1 MTTKLLHTARN
12 RPAVSLD
19 HLAFRRDGKT
29 YIQCH
34 ETGELFVADPLA
46 VNDIDVAA
54 EQSGLIELLPA
65 VRSSR
70 RAAALVHGSN
80 NTEILRH
87 LEVMHR
93 DFERGVMRSEYR
105 GAQRNQSFDPVLRQ
119 TLQLRAR
126 MRDFPE
132 TLLTGLWIRLRRSMK
147 EECADSRFEQRIDG
161 RVIVARR
168 AIAMAPI
175 QQRRRSAV

>member
-1 MTTKLLHTARN
+1 
-12 RPAVSLD
+12 
-19 HLAFRRDGKT
+19 
-29 YIQCH
+29 
-34 ETGELFVADPLA
+34 
-46 VNDIDVAA
+46 
-54 EQSGLIELLPA
+54 
-65 VRSSR
+65 
-70 RAAALVHGSN
+70 
-80 NTEILRH
+80 
-87 LEVMHR
+87 
-93 DFERGVMRSEYR
+93 MRSEYR

-168 AIAMAPI
+168 AIAVAPI
-175 QQRRRSAV
+175 QQRRRSAVQLIHSAEQIGDVRI